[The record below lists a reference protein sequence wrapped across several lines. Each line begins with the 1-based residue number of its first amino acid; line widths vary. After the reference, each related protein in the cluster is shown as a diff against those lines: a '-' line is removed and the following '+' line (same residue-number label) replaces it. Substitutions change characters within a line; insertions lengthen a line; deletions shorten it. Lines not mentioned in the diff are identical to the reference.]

1 MANAITI
8 FRMAASIVLLFCPAF
23 SPAFYVFYILA
34 GLSDMLDGFAAR
46 KTNTASRFGA
56 RLDTIADYMFV
67 IVCLIKLLSVI
78 RIPIWLYVW
87 IGIIALIKVI
97 NIISGF
103 VVQKTFV
110 AVHSAMNKVTGLL
123 LFLLPLTIPVFPLK
137 YFAIV
142 VCAAATYAAIQ
153 EGHLIRTGELT
164 GKGGYGHG

>member
-1 MANAITI
+1 MANAITT
-8 FRMAASIVLLFCPAF
+8 FRMAASIVLLFCPSF
-23 SPAFYVFYILA
+23 SPVFYVFYIMA

-46 KTNTASRFGA
+46 KTKTASRFGA
-56 RLDTIADYMFV
+56 RLDSAADYMFV
-67 IVCLIKLLSVI
+67 SVCLIKLLPVI
-78 RIPIWLYVW
+78 PIPIWLYVW
-87 IGIIALIKVI
+87 IGIIALIKII

-142 VCAAATYAAIQ
+142 VCAAATFAAIQ

-164 GKGGYGHG
+164 DKGGCDHG